1 LLKPVQLNLSMSSNW
16 NIRFWEYEFL
26 QPWWLLLLAVVPV
39 YIFIALLREK
49 RSSGSLKYTG
59 SSVDQKNLGAGNITR
74 IRQLLI
80 LINAAVIVLI
90 AFAMSK
96 PYHWSDFE
104 DMEENYKNGIDI
116 VLAMDVSMSMLAMD
130 FKPNRLE
137 VSKKMAKEF
146 VKNRKGDRIGLVV
159 FAGEAYTAC
168 PATLDYSI
176 LNEQIDRMNGDNMEA
191 GTAIGTGL
199 GTAITR
205 LRNDSLPSKVV
216 ILLTDG
222 SNNMGDIDPIMAAEL
237 AKAKNVRVYT
247 IGVGSNGEAPTPVIT
262 PFGVRYENMEVEI
275 DEMTLV
281 KIAETTDGQYFR
293 ATDEKGLSEIYT
305 EIDKLE
311 KRRMLDR
318 QYKSEPPTNPTA
330 FINWSLLLMLIS
342 FIGSRILFKWH
353 E

>member
-1 LLKPVQLNLSMSSNW
+1 MSSNW

-159 FAGEAYTAC
+159 FAGEAYT
-168 PATLDYSI
+168 
-176 LNEQIDRMNGDNMEA
+176 
-191 GTAIGTGL
+191 
-199 GTAITR
+199 
-205 LRNDSLPSKVV
+205 
-216 ILLTDG
+216 
-222 SNNMGDIDPIMAAEL
+222 
-237 AKAKNVRVYT
+237 
-247 IGVGSNGEAPTPVIT
+247 
-262 PFGVRYENMEVEI
+262 
-275 DEMTLV
+275 
-281 KIAETTDGQYFR
+281 
-293 ATDEKGLSEIYT
+293 
-305 EIDKLE
+305 
-311 KRRMLDR
+311 
-318 QYKSEPPTNPTA
+318 
-330 FINWSLLLMLIS
+330 
-342 FIGSRILFKWH
+342 
-353 E
+353 